1 MNSTEKSS
9 SGLWDALAEME
20 SVASSQLRDKLLVFS
35 SPFRLCYEA
44 GVQAPTLKC
53 KRQGEIDILL
63 AALFLK
69 RSLTDFRS
77 IWLLINTGY
86 TSQAASIAASLFE
99 NALAITSIVSS
110 NENVEQ
116 LRSNKSGDLPW
127 GAQLLAQNQAR
138 RWQKEAL
145 ERDESFD
152 SDEYEKAWREIYSS
166 YKWLCK
172 IKHPTLRSVSHDAG
186 STSLAEMDYVVMAS
200 PDIRTEDLAVKA
212 TVLMITF
219 SRVYEAIRQFVLAL
233 GCEEESDEYGKFEV
247 KLNQAYSEAIEAFT
261 SFSQQP
267 LPFNIGDSKI
277 AKNWAG

>member
-1 MNSTEKSS
+1 M
-9 SGLWDALAEME
+9 
-20 SVASSQLRDKLLVFS
+20 FS

-44 GVQAPTLKC
+44 GVQAPTLKGS
-53 KRQGEIDILL
+53 RHGENDIILS
-63 AALFLK
+63 ALFLK

-77 IWLLINTGY
+77 IWLLTKTGY

-116 LRSNKSGDLPW
+116 LMASKSGDLPW

-138 RWQKEAL
+138 RWQKETL
-145 ERDESFD
+145 EKGESFD

-172 IKHPTLRSVSHDAG
+172 IKHPTLRSVSYDAG
-186 STSLAEMDYVVMAS
+186 STSMDKKDYVVMAS
-200 PDIRTEDLAVKA
+200 PDIRNEDLVVKA
-212 TVLMITF
+212 AVLMISF
-219 SRVYEAIRQFVLAL
+219 SRVYEAIRQFILAL
-233 GCEEESDEYGKFEV
+233 GCEEETDEYAEFEE
-247 KLNQAYSEAIEAFT
+247 KLSQSHSETMRAFT

-277 AKNWAG
+277 AKDWAG